1 MENIEDV
8 NKALSNL
15 AFLDLS
21 DEEREKLKARY
32 RALNQKVNEAE
43 ASEALKEPT
52 AEDIIGHL
60 DPTLLAEMKKVKRG
74 EEKFHSEKAT
84 PVEVVREEPEVVEEV
99 ADDQKEDQE
108 LSKIEKDITKQEEE
122 ISQQEE
128 HADERERQYDEL
140 LDDVEQA

>member
-1 MENIEDV
+1 MLVLEQIKPKMVSDNELWFANNGLENIEEV

-43 ASEALKEPT
+43 ASEALNEPT
-52 AEDIIGHL
+52 TEDIIGRL

-74 EEKFHSEKAT
+74 EEKFHSEKAA
-84 PVEVVREEPEVVEEV
+84 PVEVVSEVPEVVEEV
-99 ADDQKEDQE
+99 ASDEKED
-108 LSKIEKDITKQEEE
+108 
-122 ISQQEE
+122 
-128 HADERERQYDEL
+128 
-140 LDDVEQA
+140 